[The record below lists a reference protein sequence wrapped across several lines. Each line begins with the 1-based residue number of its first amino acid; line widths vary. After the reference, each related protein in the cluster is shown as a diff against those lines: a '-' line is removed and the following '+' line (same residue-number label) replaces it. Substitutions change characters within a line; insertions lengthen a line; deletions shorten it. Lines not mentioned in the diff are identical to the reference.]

1 MEVDDKAWRLI
12 SALQADGRASLKEL
26 AEAVGLSVPATLE
39 RLRRLQEAGVVRG
52 VHADIDPAKVGYGVR
67 AVVGINVPQPGKKAL
82 IDKLRQSPQVLECHH
97 VSGNDSYVMQVVA
110 RDLPDLERFLGD
122 INGYG
127 ETRTSIGSPRPS
139 SCVDWPAR
147 RRADPHVQ
155 NVIFTDAA
163 LRCASPWNTASM
175 LLPSG
180 SSTNAA

>member
-1 MEVDDKAWRLI
+1 MA
-12 SALQADGRASLKEL
+12 
-26 AEAVGLSVPATLE
+26 
-39 RLRRLQEAGVVRG
+39 EAGVVRG

-127 ETRTSIGSPRPS
+127 ETRTSIVFSTPIPLRGLARALCSGRRPH
-139 SCVDWPAR
+139 VR
-147 RRADPHVQ
+147 RRQRAD
-155 NVIFTDAA
+155 TE
-163 LRCASPWNTASM
+163 TAM
-175 LLPSG
+175 RGGENEDFAP
-180 SSTNAA
+180 AI